1 MQFVSVK
8 NIFGLRFVLSPQ
20 SISRWQKSAVTCSP
34 RHCSALKTPAAS
46 PIGPATDQN
55 VRKTKLA
62 NGPGLNEFLIAGKNL
77 PVNRS
82 GGDLDVVPYLDMHD
96 VSGRGRKVFFEVYGC
111 QMNVNDT
118 EIVWSILKSND
129 YEKVEDVND
138 ADVVLLVTCA
148 IREKAES
155 KVTKLTAAEQR
166 NITNFVWLQIWNRL
180 VHLAA
185 IKKRRK
191 HNQLQVGVL
200 GCMAERLKT
209 ELLEKQRCVD
219 IVAGPDSYKDLPRL
233 LAITKNGQNAVNVQL
248 SLDETYADIMPVR
261 LNRDSVTAFL

>member
-1 MQFVSVK
+1 M
-8 NIFGLRFVLSPQ
+8 R
-20 SISRWQKSAVTCSP
+20 T
-34 RHCSALKTPAAS
+34 
-46 PIGPATDQN
+46 ATDQN
-55 VRKTKLA
+55 VGKTKLA
-62 NGPGLNEFLIAGKNL
+62 NGPSLSEFLIAGKNAS
-77 PVNRS
+77 VNRS
-82 GGDLDVVPYLDMHD
+82 GRDLDVVPYLDMHD

-129 YEKVEDVND
+129 YVKVEDAND

-155 KVTKLTAAEQR
+155 KVKHGSKLTAVEER
-166 NITNFVWLQIWNRL
+166 NNTHFVLLQIWNRL
-180 VHLAA
+180 MHLAA
-185 IKKRRK
+185 MKKRRK
-191 HNQLQVGVL
+191 HSRLQVGVL